1 MRMARALAW
10 SECSSP
16 PSPGHDT
23 TILAETLLE
32 RGERLAT
39 FHEHHGH
46 GECGQKVSRSLS
58 SHFIHSFIYHVI
70 FILACMGSSYSFS
83 ASFRSSSA

>member
-1 MRMARALAW
+1 MARALAW

-46 GECGQKVSRSLS
+46 GECGSKVSLCFIN
-58 SHFIHSFIYHVI
+58 HIHSFI
-70 FILACMGSSYSFS
+70 
-83 ASFRSSSA
+83 

>member
-46 GECGQKVSRSLS
+46 GECGQKVSESFS
-58 SHFIHSFIYHVI
+58 SHFYYLFIN
-70 FILACMGSSYSFS
+70 
-83 ASFRSSSA
+83 